1 MKGKNRKGEKIRGRT
16 QRRREEGEGWK
27 NKKGEKMRG
36 KTQRRREEGEGENR
50 KGIEKKEEC

>member
-1 MKGKNRKGEKIRGRT
+1 MSGRT

-36 KTQRRREEGEGENR
+36 RTKMSREEGKGENR
-50 KGIEKKEEC
+50 KGIEKKEAC